1 MPLDQD
7 SQDQT
12 PAPGCLGLPVPI
24 KPRPGNRWSECGRW
38 SAGRDILTS
47 PSSLGTHRGNLP
59 MDHPSPRHGPHRLVQ
74 LSHKIPG
81 HLYQLESQTRSLER
95 PEDGVPQVRRGKSGL
110 HDF

>member
-1 MPLDQD
+1 
-7 SQDQT
+7 
-12 PAPGCLGLPVPI
+12 
-24 KPRPGNRWSECGRW
+24 
-38 SAGRDILTS
+38 
-47 PSSLGTHRGNLP
+47 